1 MSWRLVLE
9 DAYTVE
15 CQACGVESVDP
26 GKWPSQKWPCGRCP
40 CCGHIHPTNGPARG
54 EFQARCMHPETNG
67 DEQRRG
73 SEVFAWYSISG
84 TVRVRRCPEVDAIAA
99 KIRAHCDRDFAV
111 NLVPMDSEVDD
122 FSIEGTGE
130 FAAGGVLVLD
140 ETLESLGPYA
150 VEAAVLTG
158 EYENEPCELVV
169 APTIEAGATALS
181 HHRLDQ
187 IKPMLRE
194 LTAQDRESLV
204 TLLREPAG

>member
-1 MSWRLVLE
+1 MS
-9 DAYTVE
+9 
-15 CQACGVESVDP
+15 
-26 GKWPSQKWPCGRCP
+26 
-40 CCGHIHPTNGPARG
+40 
-54 EFQARCMHPETNG
+54 
-67 DEQRRG
+67 
-73 SEVFAWYSISG
+73 AWYSISG

-99 KIRAHCDRDFAV
+99 RIRVHCERDFAV
-111 NLVPMDSEVDD
+111 NLVPMDAEVEE

-150 VEAAVLTG
+150 VEAPVPTG
-158 EYENEPCELVV
+158 EYENEPCEVVV
-169 APTIEAGATALS
+169 ASSKAAAATALS

-204 TLLREPAG
+204 TLLREPDG

>member
-1 MSWRLVLE
+1 MS
-9 DAYTVE
+9 
-15 CQACGVESVDP
+15 
-26 GKWPSQKWPCGRCP
+26 
-40 CCGHIHPTNGPARG
+40 
-54 EFQARCMHPETNG
+54 
-67 DEQRRG
+67 
-73 SEVFAWYSISG
+73 AWYSISG
-84 TVRVRRCPEVDAIAA
+84 TVRVRRCPEVHAIAA

-111 NLVPMDSEVDD
+111 NLVPMDAEVDE

-158 EYENEPCELVV
+158 EYENEPYEL
-169 APTIEAGATALS
+169 PTTEAGATALS

-204 TLLREPAG
+204 TLLREPDG

>member
-1 MSWRLVLE
+1 MYASRN
-9 DAYTVE
+9 
-15 CQACGVESVDP
+15 Q
-26 GKWPSQKWPCGRCP
+26 Q
-40 CCGHIHPTNGPARG
+40 
-54 EFQARCMHPETNG
+54 G

-73 SEVFAWYSISG
+73 SEISKCYSISG

-158 EYENEPCELVV
+158 ECENEPCELVV
-169 APTIEAGATALS
+169 APTTGVVRRTLS
-181 HHRLDQ
+181 EKACG
-187 IKPMLRE
+187 I
-194 LTAQDRESLV
+194 DRPRRSG
-204 TLLREPAG
+204 RG